1 MHLEPMVLTVMIL
14 HRRCPQGEGICSDG
28 FKNSSESRRFNLAS
42 MRVRPTGVAA
52 VGKNRREQLINHL
65 ETCQSIDDADVLISS
80 DKGEGGLCHK
90 DSLRL
95 PYRSEVVDS
104 HKWPLMR
111 IGKPGHSL

>member
-1 MHLEPMVLTVMIL
+1 
-14 HRRCPQGEGICSDG
+14 
-28 FKNSSESRRFNLAS
+28 

-52 VGKNRREQLINHL
+52 VGKDHREQLINQL
-65 ETCQSIDDADVLISS
+65 ETCQNIDDADVLISS

-95 PYRSEVVDS
+95 PHRSEVVDS

-111 IGKPGHSL
+111 IGKPGHPSEFPWTQSNLPFLARESQVCEALNVLC